1 MWSETIVRYS
11 LIALVA
17 GLIAFVATPLTLMAA
32 RRLRLVDKPGPHKF
46 HIAPVPVL
54 GGIAIWAAIIGSL
67 LIFGG
72 GREYRELAVIM
83 IGGTLIAIV
92 GLVDDRV
99 DLGPRGK
106 IFGQIIA
113 MLVVAI
119 GGVSVNIFDTEWLN
133 IGLTVLWGVCVINA
147 INLQD
152 NMDGLA
158 AGTSAVAAAAFLLLA
173 VLNGQILVAS
183 LASALLGACLGFL
196 FYNYQPAVSFM
207 GDTGSMLLG
216 ITLAVLGIKLTF
228 PDISHSQTWMVPVLV
243 LGVPLFDTVLV
254 VVSRVRRG
262 KLWWQG
268 GVDHT
273 SHRLVKLGLSHR
285 RTIVALYIA
294 TGILGLMSA
303 VIVYIASPMVSWI
316 LAGATVLLSIVMIYA
331 LELLWDSVRENRLD
345 ADIKVTA
352 IGGGEEFLSILEAVT
367 ILARTVSVILTPV
380 TKDNRAV
387 STDPKWNE
395 VGIRR
400 LQDYAICI
408 AEHPGSVRSILNSNK
423 TEFTDSLRER
433 AALMNAALRLRGEIL
448 VNLPGLVGDNKS
460 AAASIEVLSDIRE
473 TELVVIGGNLH
484 ENIIP
489 TLVLPEVYRALTRA
503 KCPRVLIHSDPEKAL
518 ETLQAVGITDVVTHA
533 IAPQDMHGP
542 WHAVKDLHDSR
553 QIAAVLHSIWLN
565 RNRINILPHPLG
577 VGIHG

>member
-1 MWSETIVRYS
+1 MWPETVVRYS

-32 RRLRLVDKPGPHKF
+32 RRLRLIDKPGPHKF
-46 HIAPVPVL
+46 HIVPVPIL

-72 GREYRELAVIM
+72 GREYRELAAIV

-99 DLGPRGK
+99 GLGPRGK
-106 IFGQIIA
+106 ILGQIIA
-113 MLVVAI
+113 MLLIAI
-119 GGVSVNIFDTEWLN
+119 GGVSINMFDTAWLN
-133 IGLTVLWGVCVINA
+133 IGLTVLWGVSVINA

-158 AGTSAVAAAAFLLLA
+158 AGISAVAAAAFLLLA

-228 PDISHSQTWMVPVLV
+228 PDIPHSQTWMVPVLV
-243 LGVPLFDTVLV
+243 LGVPVFDTVLV
-254 VVSRVRRG
+254 VVSRIRRG
-262 KLWWQG
+262 KPWWQG

-285 RTIVALYIA
+285 RTIVALYIT
-294 TGILGLMSA
+294 TGILGLISV

-316 LAGATVLLSIVMIYA
+316 LAGAIMLLGIVMIYA

-345 ADIKVTA
+345 ADIKVSA
-352 IGGGEEFLSILEAVT
+352 IGGGEEFSSILEAVT

-380 TKDNRAV
+380 AENDRKV
-387 STDPKWNE
+387 STDPQWHE

-408 AEHPGSVRSILNSNK
+408 AEHPGSVRSILNYSE
-423 TEFTDSLRER
+423 TESMGNLRER

-448 VNLPGLVGDNKS
+448 VNLPGSVGDNKS
-460 AAASIEVLSDIRE
+460 AAASAEVLNDLRQ

-489 TLVLPEVYRALTRA
+489 TLILPEVHRALTRA
-503 KCPRVLIHSDPEKAL
+503 KCPRVLIHYNPEKAL
-518 ETLQAVGITDVVTHA
+518 ETLQLMGITDVVTHA
-533 IAPQDMHGP
+533 IAPQDIHGP
-542 WHAVKDLHDSR
+542 WHVVKDLHDSK
-553 QIAAVLHSIWLN
+553 QVAEVLHSIWLN
-565 RNRINILPHPLG
+565 RNRTNILPHPLG
-577 VGIHG
+577 IGIHG

>member
-1 MWSETIVRYS
+1 MLSESVVRYS

-17 GLIAFVATPLTLMAA
+17 GLIAFVVTPLTLMAA
-32 RRLRLVDKPGPHKF
+32 RRLRLIDKPGPNKF

-72 GREYRELAVIM
+72 GREYRELAAIV
-83 IGGTLIAIV
+83 IGGTLITVV

-99 DLGPRGK
+99 GLGPRGK

-113 MLVVAI
+113 MLLVAI
-119 GGVSVNIFDTEWLN
+119 GGVSVNMFDAEWLN
-133 IGLTVLWGVCVINA
+133 IGLTILWGVSVINA

-158 AGTSAVAAAAFLLLA
+158 AGISAVAAAAFLLLA

-228 PDISHSQTWMVPVLV
+228 PDVSQSQTWMVPVLV
-243 LGVPLFDTVLV
+243 LGVPVFDTVLV

-262 KLWWQG
+262 KSWWQG

-316 LAGATVLLSIVMIYA
+316 LGGSIMFLGIVMIYA
-331 LELLWDSVRENRLD
+331 LELLWDSVREDRLD
-345 ADIKVTA
+345 ADIKVSA

-380 TKDNRAV
+380 AKDNKTID
-387 STDPKWNE
+387 TDTYWNSIKQYPPPIK
-395 VGIRR
+395 GI
-400 LQDYAICI
+400 
-408 AEHPGSVRSILNSNK
+408 SVAHNSISK
-423 TEFTDSLRER
+423 IR
-433 AALMNAALRLRGEIL
+433 
-448 VNLPGLVGDNKS
+448 KS
-460 AAASIEVLSDIRE
+460 FLYSE
-473 TELVVIGGNLH
+473 TH
-484 ENIIP
+484 
-489 TLVLPEVYRALTRA
+489 
-503 KCPRVLIHSDPEKAL
+503 
-518 ETLQAVGITDVVTHA
+518 
-533 IAPQDMHGP
+533 
-542 WHAVKDLHDSR
+542 
-553 QIAAVLHSIWLN
+553 
-565 RNRINILPHPLG
+565 
-577 VGIHG
+577 